1 MFRSRHSASMDKN
14 HITNNHNLSEKSSS
28 FSSREDPKQES
39 PDHPSSTD
47 IDRKSTDTHQETI
60 REENELLEND
70 MIQYDSSAEDVD
82 TSLVK
87 LSEEVDQF
95 LEDVAA
101 KNLPSEVPSC
111 LEKFAKLVQVEIVKC
126 VSGET
131 QSKLINDSSDEVET
145 SIFDS
150 VERIYKLT
158 NAFGEFRFEEKKE
171 IECVSSLLNLTST
184 VLQGAMSFL
193 EEEFRTIL
201 GVSKKTDSEY
211 GDGKSASSSKR
222 STSSSSSFTDPDRC
236 VLPESPSEEDN
247 FPGYSMETV
256 TILKKIATAMIS
268 SGYEAECCQVYGVTR
283 RTAIEER
290 LKKLGFE
297 KFSIEDVQKM
307 NWESLEGEI
316 VTWIKVIKQGVNTYL
331 PGERKLCEQ
340 VFSEKLLVSGNMFN
354 NLTRNIILQLLN
366 FAEAVAMTKRSAEKL
381 FKFLDMYETLRDLIP
396 TTDEFLAEDSTH
408 DTKGE
413 TQSAR
418 RRLGE
423 AAVGI
428 FCDLENSIKS
438 DVAKTPVPGG
448 AVHPL
453 TRYTVN
459 YIKYACEYKD
469 TLEQVFQEHQKMVSD
484 ENEAPPDGDNTVLPV
499 HNLPSPTVKP
509 SPFSEQLMTVM
520 DLLDSNLESK
530 SKLYKDLSL
539 SYIFLMNNGRYIM
552 QKIKGS
558 AEIFELLGNT
568 WTRKRSSDLRQ
579 YHKNYQRETWSKV
592 LGCLKDEGLHVNGK
606 VAKPILKERFKS
618 FNAMFEEIHKAQSTW
633 IVSDEQL
640 QSELRVYIC
649 SDYSCISIFFR

>member
-14 HITNNHNLSEKSSS
+14 HNTNNHNLSEKSSS

-60 REENELLEND
+60 REDNELLEND
-70 MIQYDSSAEDVD
+70 MIQNDSSAEDVD

-158 NAFGEFRFEEKKE
+158 NAF
-171 IECVSSLLNLTST
+171 
-184 VLQGAMSFL
+184 
-193 EEEFRTIL
+193 
-201 GVSKKTDSEY
+201 
-211 GDGKSASSSKR
+211 
-222 STSSSSSFTDPDRC
+222 
-236 VLPESPSEEDN
+236 
-247 FPGYSMETV
+247 
-256 TILKKIATAMIS
+256 
-268 SGYEAECCQVYGVTR
+268 ECCQVYGVTR

-448 AVHPL
+448 AVHP
-453 TRYTVN
+453 
-459 YIKYACEYKD
+459 
-469 TLEQVFQEHQKMVSD
+469 
-484 ENEAPPDGDNTVLPV
+484 
-499 HNLPSPTVKP
+499 
-509 SPFSEQLMTVM
+509 
-520 DLLDSNLESK
+520 
-530 SKLYKDLSL
+530 
-539 SYIFLMNNGRYIM
+539 
-552 QKIKGS
+552 
-558 AEIFELLGNT
+558 
-568 WTRKRSSDLRQ
+568 
-579 YHKNYQRETWSKV
+579 
-592 LGCLKDEGLHVNGK
+592 
-606 VAKPILKERFKS
+606 
-618 FNAMFEEIHKAQSTW
+618 
-633 IVSDEQL
+633 
-640 QSELRVYIC
+640 
-649 SDYSCISIFFR
+649 